1 MANPGNYRGPGDP
14 AADQSRSKFG
24 CGRSVAQL
32 SVRVGSP
39 AVGGTTDGDTTDGDT
54 TGVLV
59 ASTEGSPTSLTRRER
74 NRYR

>member
-1 MANPGNYRGPGDP
+1 MANPGNYRGPGDS
-14 AADQSRSKFG
+14 AADQGRSKFG
-24 CGRSVAQL
+24 CGRRVAQL

-39 AVGGTTDGDTTDGDT
+39 TVGGTTDGDT

-59 ASTEGSPTSLTRRER
+59 ASTEGGPTSPIRRER